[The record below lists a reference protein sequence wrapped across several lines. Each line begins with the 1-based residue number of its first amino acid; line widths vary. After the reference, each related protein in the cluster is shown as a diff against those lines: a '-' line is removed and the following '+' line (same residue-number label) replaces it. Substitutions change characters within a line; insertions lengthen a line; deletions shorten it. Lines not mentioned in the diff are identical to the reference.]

1 MIKRKLLSLLLI
13 FSMVLTSLP
22 IRIQANEPV
31 HEDLVESTA
40 PNFFSDVNDSDWF
53 YESAFYVWS
62 NGLFQGIGEHEFSP
76 QGSMTRAMFI
86 TVLGRMAEIDTASF
100 TEISLFRDVEAK
112 QWYTPYV
119 QWATKLGIT
128 TGIGNDQ
135 FDPEGLIS
143 REQMAV
149 MTVRFFEAMGIP
161 LPEPQ
166 REGVPSDWDDVEEYA
181 FDIN

>member
-1 MIKRKLLSLLLI
+1 
-13 FSMVLTSLP
+13 MVLTSLP

-31 HEDLVESTA
+31 LETSVESTA

-100 TEISLFRDVEAK
+100 TEISLFRDVEAN

-119 QWATKLGIT
+119 QWATKLGSPQELGMT
-128 TGIGNDQ
+128 N
-135 FDPEGLIS
+135 LI
-143 REQMAV
+143 
-149 MTVRFFEAMGIP
+149 P
-161 LPEPQ
+161 K
-166 REGVPSDWDDVEEYA
+166 D
-181 FDIN
+181 